1 MSRRYKRM
9 REIYEFQID
18 RSLPIEGGEDLREES
33 REKIDG
39 NQREREKERRI
50 KQTFGKRETKKK
62 KAMEVKDKSLDKS
75 RYLQGMEFNNLT

>member
-39 NQREREKERRI
+39 NQRERERKKDESSRRLEREKRKRKRRWRLKIKVLINRDIFKEW
-50 KQTFGKRETKKK
+50 
-62 KAMEVKDKSLDKS
+62 
-75 RYLQGMEFNNLT
+75 NLII

>member
-39 NQREREKERRI
+39 NQRERERERKTNQVNVWKERNE
-50 KQTFGKRETKKK
+50 KEKG
-62 KAMEVKDKSLDKS
+62 D
-75 RYLQGMEFNNLT
+75 GG

>member
-39 NQREREKERRI
+39 NQRERERKTNQVDVWKERNE
-50 KQTFGKRETKKK
+50 KEKG
-62 KAMEVKDKSLDKS
+62 D
-75 RYLQGMEFNNLT
+75 GG

>member
-39 NQREREKERRI
+39 NQREREREKERRI
-50 KQTFGKRETKKK
+50 K
-62 KAMEVKDKSLDKS
+62 
-75 RYLQGMEFNNLT
+75 

>member
-39 NQREREKERRI
+39 NQRERERKTNQINVWKERNE
-50 KQTFGKRETKKK
+50 KEKG
-62 KAMEVKDKSLDKS
+62 D
-75 RYLQGMEFNNLT
+75 GG

>member
-39 NQREREKERRI
+39 NQRERERERKTNQINVWKERNE
-50 KQTFGKRETKKK
+50 KEKG
-62 KAMEVKDKSLDKS
+62 V
-75 RYLQGMEFNNLT
+75 GG

>member
-39 NQREREKERRI
+39 NQRERERERKTNQINVWKERNE
-50 KQTFGKRETKKK
+50 KEKG
-62 KAMEVKDKSLDKS
+62 D
-75 RYLQGMEFNNLT
+75 GG